1 MALVLA
7 LILILAN
14 RPDGADD
21 ISGIQAAAPLDPS
34 IPTNGRVMGNAD
46 APVQVVEWGDYQCP
60 GCAYFARE
68 VEPQLIRDFV
78 STGQITYEFRD
89 WAFLGPDSQ
98 RAAEAAFC
106 AEEQGK
112 FWQYHDTIFMNHTA
126 QNVGDYTAPK
136 LKEMARQI
144 GLDMEQFN
152 SCYDNGTYKQ
162 DVQKSYDEGKSLG
175 VTGTPNIMING
186 QIIQW
191 DGTYASLKAAI
202 EQALAQ

>member
-1 MALVLA
+1 M
-7 LILILAN
+7 
-14 RPDGADD
+14 
-21 ISGIQAAAPLDPS
+21 
-34 IPTNGRVMGNAD
+34 
-46 APVQVVEWGDYQCP
+46 
-60 GCAYFARE
+60 
-68 VEPQLIRDFV
+68 EPQLIRDFV